1 MIGLD
6 TNVLI
11 RYIVRD
17 DPLQAEAASR
27 LIENRCSLENP
38 GLINPVVLCE
48 MVWVLNRG
56 YGYNRITTARV
67 IRRILSVREFQVS
80 RAELAWKALRLF
92 ENGKADFSD
101 YLIGLSNQREK
112 AETTFT
118 FDRRAAMSELFRMV
132 PK

>member
-17 DPLQAEAASR
+17 DPRQAEAASR
-27 LIENRCSLENP
+27 LIETRCTPENP
-38 GLINPVVLCE
+38 GLINPIVLCE
-48 MVWVLNRG
+48 IVWVLIRG
-56 YGYNRITTARV
+56 YGYDRKTAGRV
-67 IRRILSVREFQVS
+67 IRRILSVREIQVS

-92 ENGKADFSD
+92 ETGKADFSD

-112 AETTFT
+112 ADTTFT
-118 FDRRAAMSELFRMV
+118 FDQRAVGSELFSLV
-132 PK
+132 PD

>member
-17 DPLQAEAASR
+17 DPRQTEAASR
-27 LIENRCSLENP
+27 LIETRCTPENP

-48 MVWVLNRG
+48 IVWVLTRG
-56 YGYNRITTARV
+56 YGYDRITTARV
-67 IRRILSVREFQVS
+67 IHRILSVREIQVN

-92 ENGKADFSD
+92 ELGKADFSD
-101 YLIGLSNQREK
+101 YLIGLTNQREK
-112 AETTFT
+112 ADTTFT
-118 FDRRAAMSELFRMV
+118 FDLRAAESELFCIV
-132 PK
+132 PD

>member
-1 MIGLD
+1 LIGLD

-27 LIENRCSLENP
+27 LIENRCNLENP
-38 GLINPVVLCE
+38 GLVNPVVLCE
-48 MVWVLNRG
+48 IVWVLNRG
-56 YGYNRITTARV
+56 YGYDRITTARV

-92 ENGKADFSD
+92 ENGTADFSD

-112 AETTFT
+112 ADTTFT
-118 FDRRAAMSELFRMV
+118 FDRRAARSELFTMV
-132 PK
+132 PE